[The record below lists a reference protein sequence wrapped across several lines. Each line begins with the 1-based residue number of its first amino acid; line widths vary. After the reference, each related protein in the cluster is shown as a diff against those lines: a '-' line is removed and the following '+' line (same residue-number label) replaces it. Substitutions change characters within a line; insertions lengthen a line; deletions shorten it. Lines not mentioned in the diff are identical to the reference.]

1 LLVNG
6 FNGLGLATLTRVT
19 RLFGSEFTNIVFVRV
34 GEIDSP
40 LLRGPNEIRQLEQQ
54 ITDDPLEYCTLAAN
68 FGFHAELCTTIGS
81 DVVLELQRLCLEV
94 VQEFPKAVFFAGQ
107 LAFSDELESYFS
119 RFLHNH
125 TAMELLR
132 WLQLRGLSLLIL
144 AIRVAL
150 PKDSV
155 EPTRRR
161 TDIGKTDFDT
171 SLLPAAGN

>member
-1 LLVNG
+1 
-6 FNGLGLATLTRVT
+6 
-19 RLFGSEFTNIVFVRV
+19 VFVRV

-68 FGFHAELCTTIGS
+68 LGFHAELCTTIGS

-119 RFLHNH
+119 RSYI
-125 TAMELLR
+125 TIPP
-132 WLQLRGLSLLIL
+132 WSCCVGCSC
-144 AIRVAL
+144 VV
-150 PKDSV
+150 SV
-155 EPTRRR
+155 
-161 TDIGKTDFDT
+161 
-171 SLLPAAGN
+171 S